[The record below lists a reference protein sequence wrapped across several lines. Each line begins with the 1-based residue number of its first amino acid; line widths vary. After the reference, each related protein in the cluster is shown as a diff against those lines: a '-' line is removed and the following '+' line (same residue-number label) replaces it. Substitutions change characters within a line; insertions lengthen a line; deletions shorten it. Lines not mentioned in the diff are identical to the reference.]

1 MTLKHNGVAFPEPY
15 IPKSFSITV
24 KGKKITLTPEQEE
37 MAYAWAKKKDTP
49 YVKDEIFAANFVHD
63 FAEKLGR
70 EFRGI
75 TIEDIDFSELY
86 RYVDEEK
93 NRKLTMSKEEKK
105 AISAERKKRREELKA
120 KFGYAEVNGKK
131 TEVANW
137 MVEPPGIF
145 MGRGNHPL
153 RGRWKPRIY
162 PQDVI
167 LNLGEDA
174 PIPKGEWKDIVHDH
188 NSMWLAKWVDKLS
201 GKEKYVWLSDTS
213 SLKQKREREKYEKA
227 RRLSSKIDSVRRFI
241 ERKLSSHDEKERR
254 LATVT
259 YLIDTLAMRVGDEKD
274 EDEADTVGA
283 STLRVE
289 HIRLNRG
296 SVEFDFLGK
305 DSVRWH
311 KSLPVNKI
319 NPKFLDNLKSLMKDK
334 RPGDQVFDGVR
345 SSQVNRFLN
354 KAMPGL
360 TAKVF
365 RTFIASDVVR
375 GYLSRNVKLND
386 GYEAT
391 RIYYARLANL
401 LAAITLNHKRTPP
414 STWEKSMEKKREM
427 LAKAEAQ
434 HPKTEKQLERWR
446 EKVTKLRLA
455 MKMAEATKE
464 YNLNTSLKN
473 YIDPRIFKAWS
484 DHVQLDWTRI
494 YTKSLLRKFSWVSRS
509 KIRWNE
515 LKREPL
521 KYDVE
526 LGGGNAGFIY
536 AQSAS

>member
-1 MTLKHNGVAFPEPY
+1 VTLKHNGVAFPEPY